1 MRFAEVDLNENED
14 MDSDDG
20 GKQKA
25 NDSESE
31 EEEEEEGGDDEFI
44 DLLDV
49 LDGKGDIDMGSDDE
63 NKQPGA
69 STSKIV
75 ESDEDE
81 GMEEDEN
88 SEVEEDEERDNDE
101 EENEQMDIAPSDDE
115 DTPGALDQLQD
126 FVSGLDVSAKKR
138 KAPEDETNETSNTEP
153 RTTRKR
159 RLLTKEKT
167 EAGEENEFRAHT
179 SGMPTSFT
187 SSALY

>member
-1 MRFAEVDLNENED
+1 VRFAEVDLNENED

-31 EEEEEEGGDDEFI
+31 EEEEEEGEDDEFI

-63 NKQPGA
+63 NKQPAA

-81 GMEEDEN
+81 GMEDEN
-88 SEVEEDEERDNDE
+88 SEEEEDEERDDEEE
-101 EENEQMDIAPSDDE
+101 EENEQMDIVPSDDE

-138 KAPEDETNETSNTEP
+138 KAPEDGTNETSNTEP

-179 SGMPTSFT
+179 SGMPTSFI